1 MTTMQIYVWIFIAA
15 FVLMTTLFIL
25 AERENKKLRRAMKE
39 NSEDE
44 RFSAVYRQIDTE
56 VETINQRMQTEVHA
70 LHEKMEDEVR
80 DLQRDIADVWNN
92 MPRATVKS
100 K

>member
-1 MTTMQIYVWIFIAA
+1 MSNAQMYVWFIVGC
-15 FVLMTTLFIL
+15 FVVMTVLFIL
-25 AERENKKLRRAMKE
+25 AERENKKLRKAMKE

-56 VETINQRMQTEVHA
+56 VETINQRMQTEVRV
-70 LHEKMEDEVR
+70 LHDKMEDEVR

-92 MPRATVKS
+92 MPKATAKS

>member
-1 MTTMQIYVWIFIAA
+1 MANAQMYVWFIMGG
-15 FVLMTTLFIL
+15 FLLMTTLFIL
-25 AERENKKLRRAMKE
+25 AEKENKKLRSAMKE
-39 NSEDE
+39 NNEDE
-44 RFSAVYRQIDTE
+44 RFSAVYRQLDTE
-56 VETINQRMQTEVHA
+56 VETINKRMETEVRA

-80 DLQRDIADVWNN
+80 DLQRDIADVWHN